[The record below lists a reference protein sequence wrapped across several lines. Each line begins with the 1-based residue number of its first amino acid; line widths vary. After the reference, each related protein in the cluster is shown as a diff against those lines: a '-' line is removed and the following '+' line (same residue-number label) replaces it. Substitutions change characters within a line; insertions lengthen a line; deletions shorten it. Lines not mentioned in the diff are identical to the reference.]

1 MSVVRSTVRPPLRRS
16 PHGWHQS
23 TESRAIHRLISHG
36 NSLRL
41 PQCYSLSQNSPRD
54 RCNAASSAIPLPLTQ
69 PAGAGDS
76 GCAPCRARSP
86 QLFLRRERCRGAFRG
101 YSPARLPPQ
110 QQQQQQWGRQPED
123 AGQPQRRWA
132 AHASSRPSCIYTR
145 ILSRVRTLCAESR
158 HRYQVSVHTWAHGD
172 APDTAEFQD
181 LSQSRLGAHP
191 KRRN

>member
-1 MSVVRSTVRPPLRRS
+1 MSVVRSMVRPPLRRS

-86 QLFLRRERCRGAFRG
+86 QLFLRRERCGVRRGALRG
-101 YSPARLPPQ
+101 YSPARSPPQ

-132 AHASSRPSCIYTR
+132 AHASSRPSCIYTSYTVEGANP
-145 ILSRVRTLCAESR
+145 LCVCVRVDIGIKFQCTLGRMVMLPTRPNSK
-158 HRYQVSVHTWAHGD
+158 T
-172 APDTAEFQD
+172 
-181 LSQSRLGAHP
+181 
-191 KRRN
+191 